1 MHKLILLFLL
11 ISLQANAQKARL
23 DSLSIVRNY
32 LMEIRN
38 AVNSKELPK
47 NKLEK
52 LNRLIKSATS
62 QKAIFNR
69 NITKVIGVA
78 PEAEQLMSTLNF
90 ILQSMVLYR
99 SDIKSNHESQ
109 SETVFLNKN
118 IPVLVYKIDYYSKRA
133 KIRLEENTH

>member
-11 ISLQANAQKARL
+11 ISLQANAQRPGL
-23 DSLSIVRNY
+23 DSLSMVRNY

-47 NKLEK
+47 HKLEK
-52 LNRLIKSATS
+52 LDRLIKSATS

-69 NITKVIGVA
+69 NITKVIVVA
-78 PEAEQLMSTLNF
+78 LEAEQLMSTLNF

-99 SDIKSNHESQ
+99 SDIKSNYESQ

-118 IPVLVYKIDYYSKRA
+118 IPVLVYKIDFYSKRA
-133 KIRLEENTH
+133 KIRLEENTN